1 MIGQIIAGS
10 NRRCRVG
17 LDSFRQIHPPLTLI
31 AIRQPDIGTTERIVS
46 VEQRAAKPRVLKL
59 CLLPSD
65 SLFCRTVPS
74 ESGQRILFWATL
86 RIPAPAGSENLW
98 KPRSLPATRPLKK
111 FPRSSKRTSSR
122 TLRYKFS
129 SLPSPPRR
137 YGAAR
142 AVTDLCALLRRAIAG
157 TAPAN

>member
-1 MIGQIIAGS
+1 MIGQIIAVC
-10 NRRCRVG
+10 NRRFCDG

-46 VEQRAAKPRVLKL
+46 VKKSAAKPRVVKR
-59 CLLPSD
+59 CQRPRSV
-65 SLFCRTVPS
+65 LFCRTVPS
-74 ESGQRILFWATL
+74 ESGQRILFVATL
-86 RIPAPAGSENLW
+86 RIPVPAGSRKLW

-129 SLPSPPRR
+129 SLPSPPRP
-137 YGAAR
+137 YGAFG
-142 AVTDLCALLRRAIAG
+142 VQSETYAIS
-157 TAPAN
+157 